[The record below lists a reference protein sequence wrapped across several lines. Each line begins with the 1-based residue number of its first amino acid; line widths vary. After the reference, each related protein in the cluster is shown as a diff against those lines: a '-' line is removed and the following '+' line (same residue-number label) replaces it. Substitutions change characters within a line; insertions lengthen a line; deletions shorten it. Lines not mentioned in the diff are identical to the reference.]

1 MESTDPGTLLD
12 DLVDSHWKTAA
23 RHAWRQYQERG
34 RGAIV
39 FPLSEDPA
47 SNERTPLQ
55 YLTFDDVDA
64 ARDGPFSMLY
74 ELVHTY
80 SPTEEVVI
88 AAVLPD
94 DRTVFDIYEHAPA
107 PPDA

>member
-1 MESTDPGTLLD
+1 MASTDPGTLLN
-12 DLVDSHWKTAA
+12 DLVASHWGTAA

-39 FPLSEDPA
+39 FPLSEDA
-47 SNERTPLQ
+47 SADDRTPLQ
-55 YLTFDDVDA
+55 YLTFDDADA
-64 ARDGPFSMLY
+64 AREGAFSMLY
-74 ELVHTY
+74 ELVQTY
-80 SPTEEVVI
+80 NPTEEVVI

-94 DRTVFDIYEHAPA
+94 ERTVFDVYEDSPA